1 MNAKNKL
8 VIGAFYDGRPG
19 HEKQTRGIVRQL
31 GAKIP
36 VEIVAVEVPH
46 LSKTQQAG
54 QWLHYLSAMPAEPQS
69 NLARCGIF
77 LGTGTQTHLA
87 MLRQKKHSGIPAVT
101 CMTPAFFIVNDF
113 DLIFAPQHDNAGP
126 AENIFNTIG
135 PPGVNWNKANHLPDR
150 VLVLIGGPAKNNLV
164 WRSDAIVESVTRIAR
179 QNPDKTIIVSSSP
192 RTPPETAA
200 ALRTLADGFCH
211 LCFHDYRET
220 PNGWVEQEYDRCAQ
234 VWVTGDSMSMMYEAL
249 SSGCRVGLIPVQWR
263 RTKSKYTRSEQY
275 LKKQGF
281 IVDLHEYLHGTAKWR
296 NETQL
301 NEASRCAD
309 EIIRRFT

>member
-1 MNAKNKL
+1 MNANNKL

-31 GAKIP
+31 QAKIP
-36 VEIVAVEVPH
+36 MESVAVAVPS
-46 LSKTQQAG
+46 LTKTQQAG
-54 QWLHYLSAMPAEPQS
+54 QWLHYLGALPSDPEWD
-69 NLARCGIF
+69 LARCGVL

-87 MLRQKKHSGIPAVT
+87 MLRQKKHFGIPTVT
-101 CMTPAFFIVNDF
+101 CMTPAFSIASDF
-113 DLIFAPQHDNAGP
+113 DLIFAPQHDNVGH
-126 AENIFNTIG
+126 AENIFTTIG
-135 PPGVNWNKANHLPDR
+135 PPGVTWNKTNHLPER

-164 WRSDAIVESVTRIAR
+164 WRTDHIVESVTKIAR
-179 QNPDKTIIVSSSP
+179 QNLDKVIVVSSSP
-192 RTPPETAA
+192 RTPLQTVA
-200 ALRTLADGFCH
+200 ALTTLADEFCH
-211 LCFHDYRET
+211 LYFYDYRQT

-263 RTKSKYTRSEQY
+263 RTHSKYIRSEQY

-281 IVDLHEYLHGTAKWR
+281 IVDLHAYLHGIAEWK